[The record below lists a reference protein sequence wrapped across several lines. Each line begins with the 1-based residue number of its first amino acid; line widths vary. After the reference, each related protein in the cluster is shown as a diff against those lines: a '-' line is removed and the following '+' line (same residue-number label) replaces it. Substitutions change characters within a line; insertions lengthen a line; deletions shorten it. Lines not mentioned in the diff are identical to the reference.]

1 LCQEVMLFM
10 QYRANAED
18 QRRMAANYA
27 VQSQPLKE
35 YAATHVT
42 FSRPLGIN
50 YMSLTTPS
58 YSYLASLKVAMYN
71 GTKTMNYNNGGI
83 GQPQHNLPIR
93 QEIVMPQLETR
104 REQLF
109 GEIGKLRGNAM
120 YAEMPIGYN

>member
-1 LCQEVMLFM
+1 MCQEVLLFM

-18 QRRMAANYA
+18 QIRMAANYA
-27 VQSQPLKE
+27 VQSQPLRE

-50 YMSLTTPS
+50 YMSLTGTS

-71 GTKTMNYNNGGI
+71 GQKTMNYNNGGI
-83 GQPQHNLPIR
+83 GQIQHIPVR
-93 QEIVMPQLETR
+93 QEIIMPQLETK

-109 GEIGKLRGNAM
+109 GEIGKLRGNAI
-120 YAEMPIGYN
+120 YAEMPLGYN